1 MNSYMTSSGEYVLKS
16 VIDRR
21 IRAAKEKK
29 IAQMIEKYGYLFC
42 EECHRNEA
50 AGIPLDCSHDIPV
63 SECQKRGQSELAWD
77 VNNITIRCWECH
89 HKHDHQSQFSNL

>member
-50 AGIPLDCSHDIPV
+50 AGIPLDC
-63 SECQKRGQSELAWD
+63 
-77 VNNITIRCWECH
+77 
-89 HKHDHQSQFSNL
+89 

>member
-29 IAQMIEKYGYLFC
+29 IAQMIEKYGYLF
-42 EECHRNEA
+42 
-50 AGIPLDCSHDIPV
+50 
-63 SECQKRGQSELAWD
+63 
-77 VNNITIRCWECH
+77 
-89 HKHDHQSQFSNL
+89 